1 MREHTRL
8 CRFTRKA
15 GYALALCAAL
25 CASTWSDNAFAQ
37 VTALSSNNDMKFGKA
52 AGDADISGTIVLNTS
67 SQKSFT
73 GGAYDMGDAPISAQF
88 KLLGDDGTAYSCSFP
103 ASIQLSNGGNTMTMD
118 SFTTSPALTGTIGG
132 SGEVFIDVGA
142 TLHLAS
148 GQAAADY
155 SGSLT
160 LTCNGQQ
167 GSLDVFATIYAPI
180 SISSS
185 GSLEFGTAEPTGV
198 AGTVTINPNG
208 TRTASNV
215 ILWASSVSAVTFNVS
230 GFSSEIYAITLP
242 SSATLTGPSGTMT
255 VDTFTHDAG
264 GSPALSSGSDTFNV
278 GATLHVGATQPPGL
292 YTGTFAVT
300 VGYN

>member
-1 MREHTRL
+1 MRECTRL
-8 CRFTRKA
+8 CRFTSKP
-15 GYALALCAAL
+15 GVALALCAAL
-25 CASTWSDNAFAQ
+25 CASTWSDNAFA
-37 VTALSSNNDMKFGKA
+37 ALTGVSGNADMKFGKA
-52 AGDADISGTIVLNTS
+52 AGDADISGTIVVNTS

-73 GGAYDMGDAPISAQF
+73 GGAYDMGDAPISGRF
-88 KLLGDDGTAYSCSFP
+88 KLLGDDGTAYTCSFP
-103 ASIQLSNGGNTMTMD
+103 ASIQLSNGGNTITMD

-132 SGEVFIDVGA
+132 SGQVLIYVGA
-142 TLHLAS
+142 TLHLAP
-148 GQAAADY
+148 GQAAAAY
-155 SGSLT
+155 SGNLT

-167 GSLDVFATIYAPI
+167 GSNSVYLTLYTPI

-185 GSLEFGTAEPTGV
+185 GSLEFGSVEPTGV

-215 ILWASSVSAVTFNVS
+215 ILWPSSVSAVTFNVS
-230 GFSSEIYAITLP
+230 GEGSEIYAITLP

-264 GSPALSSGSDTFNV
+264 GSPALSSGSDTFKV
-278 GATLHVGATQPPGL
+278 GATLQVGAMQPPGL